1 MIRLVE
7 AVSGDVFLLVQILPL
22 ISSGPL
28 LDGVCCHQQFLKKM
42 KSFKVRKFGSVSALN
57 ASSLGDHSQGI
68 PMWLRQNVQNDK

>member
-1 MIRLVE
+1 M
-7 AVSGDVFLLVQILPL
+7 SGDVFLLVQILPL

-28 LDGVCCHQQFLKKM
+28 LDGVCCHQQFLKKNEM

-57 ASSLGDHSQGI
+57 ASSLCDHSQGI